1 MATIA
6 VLIGGIIAVA
16 VVFIVSAF
24 ITESWR

>member
-6 VLIGGIIAVA
+6 VLIGGIVAVA
-16 VVFIVSAF
+16 IVFIVSAF

>member
-6 VLIGGIIAVA
+6 VLIGGIVAAA

-24 ITESWR
+24 ITDFWR

>member
-16 VVFIVSAF
+16 VVFIASAF
-24 ITESWR
+24 ITDFWR